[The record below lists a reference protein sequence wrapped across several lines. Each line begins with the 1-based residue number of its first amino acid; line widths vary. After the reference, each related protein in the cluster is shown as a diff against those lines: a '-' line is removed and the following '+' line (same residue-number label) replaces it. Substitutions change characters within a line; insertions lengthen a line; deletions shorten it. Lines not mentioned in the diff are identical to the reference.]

1 MVAIQHCA
9 GGHDPQSLLSC
20 QGARTG
26 KPGGYFMRL
35 LDRYLGR
42 EVILSAIFAVC
53 TLSLVLILGQIFRK
67 LFEFV
72 VDHNVPATFI
82 ITFIAYFLPLSL
94 IFSIPWGFLTAVLLV
109 FGRLSAGN
117 ELTALRTAGVSIP
130 RIARPVLL
138 LAFVFSGICL
148 WINLYVAPRAQ
159 QNLKDAFFQVATSNP
174 AAVFSGD
181 TVITDFPGKKIYVG
195 SKEGGRLQNVHVFE
209 LNPDNKAVEVVYAHF
224 GRLETDLANKQI
236 KMRLQDTRFEQR
248 DNSLPDDFT
257 KIKDGITMGDFVF
270 PISLEELYA
279 KKHGRPKVESLTYD
293 GLKAEVQ
300 RSAEVVAA
308 DKAKLRAG
316 GGADPDLLRRT
327 TRDDISKLAAI
338 RTEFNKRFSF
348 SLACVTFALMGIPL
362 GITAHRQETSIGFG
376 ISLGVAFSYFLIIIV
391 VNTMRSNAH
400 LHPELLIWTPN
411 VIFLLL
417 GGFLFFRLCRR

>member
-1 MVAIQHCA
+1 
-9 GGHDPQSLLSC
+9 
-20 QGARTG
+20 
-26 KPGGYFMRL
+26 
-35 LDRYLGR
+35 
-42 EVILSAIFAVC
+42 
-53 TLSLVLILGQIFRK
+53 
-67 LFEFV
+67 
-72 VDHNVPATFI
+72 
-82 ITFIAYFLPLSL
+82 
-94 IFSIPWGFLTAVLLV
+94 
-109 FGRLSAGN
+109 
-117 ELTALRTAGVSIP
+117 
-130 RIARPVLL
+130 
-138 LAFVFSGICL
+138 
-148 WINLYVAPRAQ
+148 
-159 QNLKDAFFQVATSNP
+159 
-174 AAVFSGD
+174 
-181 TVITDFPGKKIYVG
+181 
-195 SKEGGRLQNVHVFE
+195 
-209 LNPDNKAVEVVYAHF
+209 
-224 GRLETDLANKQI
+224 
-236 KMRLQDTRFEQR
+236 
-248 DNSLPDDFT
+248 
-257 KIKDGITMGDFVF
+257 
-270 PISLEELYA
+270 
-279 KKHGRPKVESLTYD
+279 
-293 GLKAEVQ
+293 VQ